1 MVAGRRTGAR
11 PVTRFLPRYA
21 ALFAAILAFA
31 SAGFLSSVPAFAQD
45 AQVQSRIQSQTILLW
60 DLEQDDEPA
69 LFGSLLGEIDLRSTR
84 DRAVQG
90 RLTLQLRP
98 VGLAVGGDLGAG
110 AGTGGLTGGAGT
122 GATGPL
128 IVTSVP
134 RASVRFRLPVTESY
148 TIRLTG
154 GIDRVAWG
162 VGRVFNAADVIFGAE
177 AGDGADFFA
186 VGGDV
191 RDETALLTALY
202 LPLGAFAYVEPVVLP
217 PLPEVN
223 PATGALA
230 WPPASQTRAG
240 ARVNFEL
247 GRFTFE
253 PGYLYTPDAHE
264 LVLSA
269 NGFVGLDVYG
279 AARLSLPDAETRYSA
294 GAYHRVRIGRDASL
308 DLRLEALFRPEHDE
322 WVLLYPEAILSA
334 SRTITVLARSLVSPR
349 AGESQ
354 SVLGVNWAVL
364 GGLDLLAA
372 GILNYGSGQ
381 SGDGGSVSG
390 AGGVS
395 AGALLGLEYRF

>member
-1 MVAGRRTGAR
+1 MVATSRRSNALL
-11 PVTRFLPRYA
+11 F
-21 ALFAAILAFA
+21 LFAVVVTA
-31 SAGFLSSVPAFAQD
+31 SSVPALAQD
-45 AQVQSRIQSQTILLW
+45 AQVQSRLQSQSLLLW
-60 DLEQDDEPA
+60 DLEHSDEPA
-69 LFGSLLGEIDLRSTR
+69 LFGNLLGEVDLRSTR

-98 VGLAVGGDLGAG
+98 VGVPAG
-110 AGTGGLTGGAGT
+110 APT
-122 GATGPL
+122 

-134 RASVRFRLPVTESY
+134 RASVRFRLPVSESY
-148 TIRLTG
+148 TLRLTS

-162 VGRVFNAADVIFGAE
+162 TGRVFNAADVIFGAE

-202 LPLGAFAYVEPVVLP
+202 LPLGGFAYLEPIVLP
-217 PLPEVN
+217 PRPQVD

-230 WPPASQTRAG
+230 LPPASQTRAG

-247 GRFTFE
+247 GSFTLE

-264 LVLSA
+264 LVFSA
-269 NGFVGLDVYG
+269 SGFIGMDVYG
-279 AARLSLPDAETRYSA
+279 AARLSLPDAEIQYSA
-294 GAYHRVRIGRDASL
+294 GAYRRIRIGRDASL
-308 DLRLEALFRPEHDE
+308 DLRMEALFRPEHDE
-322 WVLLYPEAILSA
+322 WVFLYPEAILSA
-334 SRTITVLARSLVSPR
+334 SRTVSLLGRSLVSPH

-364 GGLDLLAA
+364 GGLDILAA
-372 GILNYGSGQ
+372 GLLDYGSAE
-381 SGDGGSVSG
+381 SGDGGSVSA
-390 AGGVS
+390 AGGAS

>member
-1 MVAGRRTGAR
+1 MVAVRRSG
-11 PVTRFLPRYA
+11 TRLLTCFLHGHTV
-21 ALFAAILAFA
+21 LSAAILLCA
-31 SAGFLSSVPAFAQD
+31 SVALLSSVPAFAQD
-45 AQVQSRIQSQTILLW
+45 AQVQSRVQSQSLLLW
-60 DLEQDDEPA
+60 DLQQDDEPA
-69 LFGSLLGEIDLRSTR
+69 LFGNLLGEVDLRSTR

-98 VGLAVGGDLGAG
+98 VGMSTGIAPGVTGAPGATAG
-110 AGTGGLTGGAGT
+110 APT
-122 GATGPL
+122 

-162 VGRVFNAADVIFGAE
+162 SGRVFNAADVIFGAE

-202 LPLGAFAYVEPVVLP
+202 LPLGRFAYLEPLVLP
-217 PLPEVN
+217 PLAQVD
-223 PATGALA
+223 PATGALVL
-230 WPPASQTRAG
+230 PPASQTRAG

-247 GRFTFE
+247 GSFTLE

-264 LVLSA
+264 LVFSA
-269 NGFVGLDVYG
+269 SGFIGMDVYG
-279 AARLSLPDAETRYSA
+279 AARLSLSDAETRYSA

-308 DLRLEALFRPEHDE
+308 DLRLEALFRPEITE
-322 WVLLYPEAILSA
+322 WILLYPEVILSA
-334 SRTITVLARSLVSPR
+334 SRTVSVLARSLVSPH

-372 GILNYGSGQ
+372 GILDYGPGEN
-381 SGDGGSVSG
+381 GDGGSVSG
-390 AGGVS
+390 AGGAS